1 MTYDWK
7 EEWAKDLK
15 YVEKNYSK
23 EVEDY
28 KKYFNKETFDK
39 IIAKLEKNKNYLIKF
54 DDDYDDDN
62 IFLGTTDIIN
72 KNNAYL
78 KVCFKLFDF
87 GSPDCKA
94 DMEKY
99 LKGNLYSL
107 DIVLVWDILP
117 YEEIKENYEF
127 IEEIK
132 KQIDEVFKEIK

>member
-39 IIAKLEKNKNYLIKF
+39 IIAKLEENKNYLIKF

-132 KQIDEVFKEIK
+132 KQIDEVFKKNK

>member
-7 EEWAKDLK
+7 EEWSKDLK

-39 IIAKLEKNKNYLIKF
+39 IIAKLEENKNYLIKF

>member
-39 IIAKLEKNKNYLIKF
+39 IIAKLEENKNYLIKF

-62 IFLGTTDIIN
+62 IFLGTTNIIN

>member
-39 IIAKLEKNKNYLIKF
+39 IIAKLEENKNYLIKF

-127 IEEIK
+127 IEETK

>member
-39 IIAKLEKNKNYLIKF
+39 IIAKLEENKNYLIKF

-94 DMEKY
+94 DMEKS

>member
-15 YVEKNYSK
+15 YVEKKYSK

-39 IIAKLEKNKNYLIKF
+39 IIAKLEENKNYLIKF